1 VATFKYDAGTLV
13 QVRPMYHWRFGE
25 FDNLMDDA
33 LAGRCAAERKMVSVD
48 MNFSGAAFL
57 TAPGRVTPY
66 PAAHKLNA
74 RGGRRVL
81 FGCSCARKSA
91 QRDSIAA
98 SVIAAYLLWLERP
111 SIYLA
116 RRFSQRCKPSEVEIL
131 SRNSSDQRDVTRI
144 TCRQSTEHMHIGIVA
159 QNASFRLGGEAVLP
173 LHYFSLLRRKGI
185 DAWLVVNEQN
195 RPELLRLLPEDK
207 DCIRYV
213 SETWLHRVIWQVGE
227 LLPLRVSGAARGT
240 LLLLFDQ
247 YVQRRIMSK
256 LIRTHGINIIHQP
269 TPVSPKSPSLIF
281 GLGIPVIIGPMNGGM
296 EYPVAFRKEA
306 ESILTRIFVAVTRH
320 SAKVINLLI
329 AGKLNANTLLVA
341 NDRTRRALP
350 PVRGR
355 ILENSENG
363 VDLKIWTSSE
373 SGSELSV
380 QEHSSTRFV
389 FMGRLVDWKRLDLAI
404 QALVQIEGAVLEVLG
419 DGAMRATWS
428 ELARSLG
435 VSDRVHFL
443 GWLTQPECARRL
455 RGATALV
462 LPSIY
467 ECGGAVML
475 EAMAAGIP
483 VLATAWG
490 GALDYLDETCGI
502 LVKPSSPKAII
513 NGFADGMKSLASD
526 PGLRSRL
533 GKAGRMRVEA
543 QYDWEKKIDYIINI
557 YREVLANQR

>member
-1 VATFKYDAGTLV
+1 
-13 QVRPMYHWRFGE
+13 MYE
-25 FDNLMDDA
+25 
-33 LAGRCAAERKMVSVD
+33 
-48 MNFSGAAFL
+48 
-57 TAPGRVTPY
+57 
-66 PAAHKLNA
+66 
-74 RGGRRVL
+74 
-81 FGCSCARKSA
+81 
-91 QRDSIAA
+91 
-98 SVIAAYLLWLERP
+98 
-111 SIYLA
+111 
-116 RRFSQRCKPSEVEIL
+116 
-131 SRNSSDQRDVTRI
+131 
-144 TCRQSTEHMHIGIVA
+144 QSTEHMHIGIVA

-185 DAWLVVNEQN
+185 DAWLVVNEQH
-195 RPELLRLLPEDK
+195 RPELLRLIPEDK
-207 DCIRYV
+207 DRIRYV
-213 SETWLHRVIWQVGE
+213 SEGWLHRVIWQVGE
-227 LLPLRVSGAARGT
+227 LLPRRLSDAARGT
-240 LLLLFDQ
+240 LLLLIDQ

-256 LIRTHGINIIHQP
+256 LIKTHHINIIHQP

-306 ESILTRIFVAVTRH
+306 ESILTRMFVAVTRH
-320 SAKVINLLI
+320 SANVINLIL
-329 AGKLNANTLLVA
+329 AGKLNADTLLVA

-355 ILENSENG
+355 ILEIVENG
-363 VDLKIWTSSE
+363 VDLKIWSSE
-373 SGSELSV
+373 SEPELSV

-404 QALVQIEGAVLEVLG
+404 HALVQIEGAVLEVIG

-455 RGATALV
+455 HGATALV

-467 ECGGAVML
+467 ECGGAVVL
-475 EAMAAGIP
+475 EAMAANVP

-490 GALDYLDETCGI
+490 GPLDYLDETCGI

-513 NGFADGMKSLASD
+513 NGFADGMKRLASD
-526 PGLRSRL
+526 PALRSRL
-533 GKAGRMRVEA
+533 GKAGRKRVEA
-543 QYDWEKKIDYIINI
+543 QYDWEKKIDCIINI
-557 YREVLANQR
+557 YREVLANRR